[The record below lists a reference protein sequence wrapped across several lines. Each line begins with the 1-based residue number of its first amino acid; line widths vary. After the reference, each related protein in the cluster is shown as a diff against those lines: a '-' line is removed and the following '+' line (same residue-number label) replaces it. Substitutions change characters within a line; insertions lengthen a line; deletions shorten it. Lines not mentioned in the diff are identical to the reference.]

1 MLEWFR
7 RSIGLIFGRSQEA
20 SNSDIPST
28 PESKG
33 SMAEFLMSLA
43 KSQPEVREAMDQ
55 AYFELQTD
63 EPPNGDRYQMYQI
76 IRDELD
82 TYRDEQSETET

>member
-1 MLEWFR
+1 MFDWFR

-20 SNSDIPST
+20 SNRDIPST
-28 PESKG
+28 PEPKG
-33 SMAEFLMSLA
+33 SMADFLMSLA

-55 AYFELQTD
+55 AYFEMQTD
-63 EPPNGDRYQMYQI
+63 EPPNGDRYQMFQI
-76 IRDELD
+76 IREELA